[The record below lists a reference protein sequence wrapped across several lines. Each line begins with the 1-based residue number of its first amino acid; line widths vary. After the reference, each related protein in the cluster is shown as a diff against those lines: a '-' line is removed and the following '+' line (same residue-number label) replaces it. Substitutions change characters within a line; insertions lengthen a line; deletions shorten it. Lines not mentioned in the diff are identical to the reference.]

1 MPTFYNDVDG
11 KLEELI
17 KELLTNQAATS
28 GSNIVSVPIHTGLS
42 TSDVTEDLIF
52 ALVESAEETPSDTGN
67 WLCSTTVAIYTQA
80 ESSPLG
86 VHRQRVAEVRDLIMN
101 DALKTNLNNEADS
114 ENIKLTTTAVQSRSF
129 APRVVNGYFIG
140 KISFDVYCYGDRE

>member
-42 TSDVTEDLIF
+42 TSDVTEDF
-52 ALVESAEETPSDTGN
+52 
-67 WLCSTTVAIYTQA
+67 
-80 ESSPLG
+80 
-86 VHRQRVAEVRDLIMN
+86 DL
-101 DALKTNLNNEADS
+101 
-114 ENIKLTTTAVQSRSF
+114 RS
-129 APRVVNGYFIG
+129 G
-140 KISFDVYCYGDRE
+140 